1 MLDCIKEAVTMKTAI
16 IFAIVCLA
24 FANAQFG
31 FGGHFEGHG
40 HGQEGGLSGMMHGGF
55 GQGQLRIISFE
66 LVI

>member
-1 MLDCIKEAVTMKTAI
+1 MKTAI

-31 FGGHFEGHG
+31 FGGHSE
-40 HGQEGGLSGMMHGGF
+40 HGQHEGGHQGGGLSGFMHGGF

>member
-1 MLDCIKEAVTMKTAI
+1 MKTAI

-31 FGGHFEGHG
+31 FGGHSEGHEQG
-40 HGQEGGLSGMMHGGF
+40 HEGGLGGMIHGGLGGMMHGGF